1 MCKDSTTE
9 MCGRVADRVVQ
20 IFGGQGYLKEGG
32 IERFHRDV
40 GPPQASAR
48 RRSYRPEAAA
58 CRTRSALGG
67 RSSRPRV

>member
-32 IERFHRDV
+32 IERFYRDV

-48 RRSYRPEAAA
+48 RRSHRPEAAA
-58 CRTRSALGG
+58 CRTRSEPGG
-67 RSSRPRV
+67 RSSRPRD